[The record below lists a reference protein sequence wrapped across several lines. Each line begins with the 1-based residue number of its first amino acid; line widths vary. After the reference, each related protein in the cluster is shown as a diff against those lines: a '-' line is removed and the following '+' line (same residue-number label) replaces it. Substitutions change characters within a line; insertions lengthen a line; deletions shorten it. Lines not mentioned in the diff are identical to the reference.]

1 MEKTPYLCTR
11 LTEVRA
17 LSSVGLERLPYKQR
31 VGGSNPSAPT
41 KKSAI
46 IRLRIFLYPYHIRVP
61 RWLAPP
67 STLLTLLAE
76 TQICVSTLRRHR
88 IGVSRKQNIVP
99 CRQNV
104 LSRISLPVVP
114 RKASWCHSRTA
125 RTGFAIFPT
134 CGLWQRR

>member
-41 KKSAI
+41 KNPQSSGCGFFYIYI
-46 IRLRIFLYPYHIRVP
+46 IFVCPDGL
-61 RWLAPP
+61 PP

>member
-46 IRLRIFLYPYHIRVP
+46 IRLRIFYIHIIFVCP
-61 RWLAPP
+61 DGLPP